1 MPKKKPTKVYRYDG
15 QGIWTSPDS
24 GYASFSDYELGS
36 FLGGGAA
43 GVVYEAE
50 CFKTKRV
57 STCARGDGEGGGKV
71 RVLFLRFSGR
81 MEECLNTRHKTQ
93 NTRG

>member
-15 QGIWTSPDS
+15 QSIWTSPDS
-24 GYASFSDYELGS
+24 GYSSYSDYELGS

-57 STCARGDGEGGGKV
+57 GLKRGQGCWGQSTELVQRKVVARGGPVQGEG
-71 RVLFLRFSGR
+71 
-81 MEECLNTRHKTQ
+81 
-93 NTRG
+93 

>member
-15 QGIWTSPDS
+15 QGIWTSSDS
-24 GYASFSDYELGS
+24 GYASYSDYELGS

-57 STCARGDGEGGGKV
+57 SEAGEHALGDSSW
-71 RVLFLRFSGR
+71 LYFCPY
-81 MEECLNTRHKTQ
+81 CLYY
-93 NTRG
+93 